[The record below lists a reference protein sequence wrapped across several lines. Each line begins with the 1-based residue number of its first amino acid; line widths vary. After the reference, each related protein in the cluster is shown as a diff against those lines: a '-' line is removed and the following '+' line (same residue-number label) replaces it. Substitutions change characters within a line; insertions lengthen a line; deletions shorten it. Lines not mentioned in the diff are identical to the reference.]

1 MQSSC
6 MTVTNMRGS
15 TPPANRRLTTA
26 ELALFGL
33 LGAMTFALKMA
44 MAQFP
49 NIEPV
54 SLMVML
60 VAVSFGWRGLYA
72 VYLYVFLEFAVWGIG
87 LWNIAYLYV
96 WLALFAAARLLRRM
110 ESPLIW
116 AALSGCFGLLF
127 GGLCALV
134 YWISGGW
141 AFAVSWWVTGI
152 PMDLLHGAGNFV
164 VALVL
169 FQPLRRGLASFRR
182 KYGAH

>member
-1 MQSSC
+1 
-6 MTVTNMRGS
+6 MTVTAMGGS
-15 TPPANRRLTTA
+15 TPSADRRLTTA

-44 MAQFP
+44 MAQLP

-60 VAVSFGWRGLYA
+60 AAVCFGWRGLYA

-96 WLALFAAARLLRRM
+96 WLVLFAAARLLRRL
-110 ESPLIW
+110 ESPLVW

-127 GGLCALV
+127 GALCALV
-134 YWISGGW
+134 YWVTGGW
-141 AFAVSWWVTGI
+141 AFAVSWWVAGI

-164 VALVL
+164 VALAL
-169 FQPLRRGLASFRR
+169 FKPLRRALASFRR
-182 KYGAH
+182 KYGSG